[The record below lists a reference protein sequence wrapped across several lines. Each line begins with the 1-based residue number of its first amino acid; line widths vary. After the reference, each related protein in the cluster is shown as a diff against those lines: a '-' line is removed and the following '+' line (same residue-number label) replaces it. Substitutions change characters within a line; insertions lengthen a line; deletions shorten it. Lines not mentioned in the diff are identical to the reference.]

1 MMGFVRKVIALLMA
15 SLLATWWYARTA
27 EAHGGPVSLTFW
39 GNYGSAVAA
48 CQRTIGQAAAVCGLR
63 ALKVRQDCRL
73 ADLFE
78 AGCDTAAVDAAIQA
92 ARAIARARVRTECSD
107 PEVQT
112 LGYIDR
118 TEAITDVINI
128 CRDLDSAG
136 SSASVGALPQVD
148 AGDAACVRATTKATG
163 HLLGVAIENWR
174 TALDRIATLNLSR
187 EGKESRVATGR
198 SRMQKAVDAAVR
210 SVGRDCVDPTFEQ
223 LYRRS
228 AASHFA
234 NVAALA
240 DCFAGA
246 VYVQDAVVC
255 PAPTCGNGI
264 EEKGEDCDDGNVDR
278 GDGCSETCGDERLA
292 SVLHSGISSTEP
304 HRQLGDVFFEATANQ
319 VDGGAALL
327 QLGSVERRAR

>member
-15 SLLATWWYARTA
+15 SLLATWWYARVV

-39 GNYGSAVAA
+39 GNYGSAVSA
-48 CQRTIGQAAAVCGLR
+48 CQRTIGQAAAACGLR
-63 ALKVRQDCRL
+63 ALQVRQDCRL
-73 ADLFE
+73 ADLFG
-78 AGCDTAAVDAAIQA
+78 AGCDSAAVDAAIQA
-92 ARAIARARVRTECSD
+92 ARAAARARVRAECID

-118 TEAITDVINI
+118 AEAITDVINI

-136 SSASVGALPQVD
+136 ASASLGALREID
-148 AGDAACVRATTKATG
+148 AADAACVRATTKATG
-163 HLLGVAIENWR
+163 NLLDIAIANWR

-187 EGKESRVATGR
+187 EGKESRVALGR
-198 SRMQKAVDAAVR
+198 SRVRRAIEAAVQA
-210 SVGRDCVDPTFEQ
+210 VGRDCVDPTFEQ
-223 LYRRS
+223 LYLRS

-264 EEKGEDCDDGNVDR
+264 EEKGEDCDDGNVEI
-278 GDGCSETCGDERLA
+278 GDGCSDICRDERVA
-292 SVLHSGISSTEP
+292 SVLASGLNSAQS
-304 HRQLGDVFFEATANQ
+304 HRQLGDVFFEGAANE
-319 VDGGAALL
+319 VDGGAAFL
-327 QLGSVERRAR
+327 QLGPVERRAR